1 MNSKINEYL
10 TCNIFVLGSE
20 PFIPDYVIAFA
31 LQADLD
37 ACHKITKHYQ
47 KISSRNKSI
56 TRSIPQKL
64 FLTLVATCLL
74 DGDELFYRYR
84 PILCSPLIF
93 LLTANKLKTEV
104 TKTLVAYLKSKKRKK
119 SLVHLYDEA
128 LVDELLNHPDFQ
140 IRYVAELLKSCM
152 RKYKTLP
159 KEQLL
164 FEV

>member
-1 MNSKINEYL
+1 MSSKIQEYL
-10 TCNIFVLGSE
+10 YYKVLFIASE

-47 KISSRNKSI
+47 KISRRNKI
-56 TRSIPQKL
+56 FTRPLRQKL
-64 FLTLVATCLL
+64 FLDLVATCVT
-74 DGDELFYRYR
+74 DADDLFYGYK
-84 PILCSPLIF
+84 PVLCSPLIF

-104 TKTLVAYLKSKKRKK
+104 TKTLVAFLKSKKHKK

-128 LVDELLNHPDFQ
+128 LVDELLCHPDFQ
-140 IRYVAELLKSCM
+140 IRYVAQLLKSCM